1 MRPLKQKQNSKMKKL
16 FTLVI
21 LAVIVAGQVQ
31 AQNKIGY
38 ISINEIIAVMP
49 EAKKAD
55 TLLNQFRDALI
66 SSANDRQAALEAD
79 ITKFNKDSATY
90 TSAVKE
96 VKRKDLQQRYQEL
109 AGEEQRIQEDLQKKQ
124 EELATPIQK
133 KALDAVQAVA
143 KENGYTYVLPKEAIL
158 VGPPA
163 DDIAP
168 LVKKKLGIK

>member
-55 TLLNQFRDALI
+55 TLLNQYRDALI
-66 SSANDRQAALEAD
+66 SSANDKQAALEAD

-90 TSAVKE
+90 STAVKE
-96 VKRKDLQQRYQEL
+96 VKRKELQQKYQEL
-109 AGEEQRIQEDLQKKQ
+109 SGEEQYTGR
-124 EELATPIQK
+124 T
-133 KALDAVQAVA
+133 A
-143 KENGYTYVLPKEAIL
+143 KEARRVSSTYSKESIRCCTGSCQRKWL
-158 VGPPA
+158 HLC
-163 DDIAP
+163 IT
-168 LVKKKLGIK
+168 

>member
-55 TLLNQFRDALI
+55 TLLNQYRDALI
-66 SSANDRQAALEAD
+66 SSANDKQAALEAD

-90 TSAVKE
+90 STAVKE
-96 VKRKDLQQRYQEL
+96 VKRKELQQKYQEL
-109 AGEEQRIQEDLQKKQ
+109 SGEEQRIQEELQKKQ
-124 EELATPIQK
+124 EELAAPIQK